1 MSVFLLLGLIWAVVL
16 VPPAVRAHS
25 ARKKAFMV
33 SFGQGPGHDT
43 EPPAPAEA
51 HSAPVR
57 RRRRIAGGL
66 LMAMTATLLFGLLPT
81 FRSLLVVHLFLV
93 NSFIAYI
100 ALLAHAADRTARA
113 TWPAAARATDLGD
126 VGPGPAGTRRR
137 WRSQPLPGARVRP
150 ELAPIVP
157 LR

>member
-16 VPPAVRAHS
+16 VPPAVRSHS

-33 SFGQGPGHDT
+33 SFGPGPGQEHD
-43 EPPAPAEA
+43 PVAPAET
-51 HSAPVR
+51 HSVQVQ

-66 LMAMTATLLFGLLPT
+66 LMAMTATLLIGLLPT

-100 ALLAHAADRTARA
+100 GLLARAGDRTLRATTPAPARA
-113 TWPAAARATDLGD
+113 SDLSD
-126 VGPGPAGTRRR
+126 VGPVPAGARRR
-137 WRSQPLPGARVRP
+137 WRSQRLPGTGVRS
-150 ELAPIVP
+150 ELGPIAPV
-157 LR
+157 R

>member
-33 SFGQGPGHDT
+33 SFGPGPGHEP
-43 EPPAPAEA
+43 EPPAPAGTR
-51 HSAPVR
+51 STQVR

-93 NSFIAYI
+93 DSFIAYI
-100 ALLAHAADRTARA
+100 AFLAHAADRA
-113 TWPAAARATDLGD
+113 TRVTSPAAARASDLGD
-126 VGPGPAGTRRR
+126 VGPGPAGARRR
-137 WRSQPLPGARVRP
+137 WRSQRLPGAGIRP
-150 ELAPIVP
+150 ELGPIAP